1 MRNALRRRGALV
13 ALLLLAFSAA
23 PHASDHADPIDL
35 FMRRPLE
42 PGITDL
48 FVFPSPDKPGEMVVI
63 LCVRRALTQSASLK
77 LEPYTYKIHM
87 DLNTAVGDDE
97 ASVARYGGSIAH
109 PEGITPQVTMTF
121 RFNNDATL
129 REQRFDGLQTTEGI
143 SVWSGVR
150 DDPFIFP
157 QFFGTNV
164 VAVVASIP
172 LRAFPRDQSSWIVW
186 ATSERNGRQI
196 DHVGRSLRTQQPRFE
211 LLNTLPPS
219 RHRQATMREHERPSL
234 MRELGFRFLNL
245 PQLFAYRDYDHV
257 PDVLIYTTRRPVGF
271 PNGRLLT
278 DDVAA
283 LLARYGDSLLFELS
297 YTNPGPPPRKSWPR
311 QTTNDKAFLQTFPY
325 LAEPWPDRMVTRPGL
340 SRANKLKLI
349 GIVIFIVA
357 VWAAS
362 AYLFA
367 LWYHRRKLRMR
378 YA

>member
-1 MRNALRRRGALV
+1 MRTFLRRRIGLV
-13 ALLLLAFSAA
+13 AMLVMAFSAA

-35 FMRRPLE
+35 FMRNPLE

-63 LCVRRALTQSASLK
+63 LCVRRALTQTASLR

-87 DLNTAVGDDE
+87 DLNTAVGGDE
-97 ASVARYGGSIAH
+97 QQVARYGGSIAH
-109 PEGITPQVTMTF
+109 PEGITPQVTLTF
-121 RFNNDATL
+121 RFNNDASI
-129 REQRFDGLQTTEGI
+129 REKRFDGLQTADGI
-143 SVWSGVR
+143 TVWSGVR

-164 VAVVASIP
+164 VAVVTSIP
-172 LRAFPRDQSSWIVW
+172 MRAFPRDQSTFIVW
-186 ATSERNGRQI
+186 ATSEKDGKQI

-219 RHRQATMREHERPSL
+219 QHRRATMEEHDSPGLIRD
-234 MRELGFRFLNL
+234 LGVKFLNL
-245 PQLFAYRDYDHV
+245 PQLFAYREWDHV
-257 PDVLIYTTRRPVGF
+257 PDVLIYDARRPVGF

-283 LLARYGDSLLFELS
+283 LLARYGDTLLYELS
-297 YTNPGPPPRKSWPR
+297 YTVNRSWPR
-311 QTTNDKAFLQTFPY
+311 RTTNDKAFLPAFPY

-340 SRANKLKLI
+340 TTPNKLKLAAIAI
-349 GIVIFIVA
+349 GFVA
-357 VWAAS
+357 VWFVS

-367 LWYHRRKLRMR
+367 LWYHRRKLRLR